1 MTPDINHSRRQL
13 LQCLALGA
21 GAGILQGCRSM
32 PDQNALPTRVANTR
46 LYLTACSGI
55 VPPKQRQLALP
66 RLAQAGFQLENTAAL
81 ERSHQ
86 RFAGTDAQRL
96 SDLQTL
102 LTEPQLPPLVLAAR
116 GGYGAMRLLPHLD
129 FSRLGARLKESRSSL
144 VGYSDFCAIQ
154 LAVLAKSGVGSF
166 AGPMLGDFGAPSPSP
181 YAINEFFSAITT
193 PQRSLRI
200 AAAQPQ
206 PQGRG
211 EGIFWGGNLSVLSSL
226 AGTPYLPEIQG
237 GLLFLEDVGEQPY
250 RVERMLQQLHLAG
263 VLSRQKAIFLGD
275 FSMQKHVDVY
285 DPHYNFDAVVAEL
298 RRISG
303 VPVFTGV
310 PFGHIANKTT
320 LPLGYPA
327 RFHSD
332 GGGLSLQF
340 FDYPTLSPAGLQ
352 PDAMLGPQ
360 LA

>member
-1 MTPDINHSRRQL
+1 
-13 LQCLALGA
+13 
-21 GAGILQGCRSM
+21 M
-32 PDQNALPTRVANTR
+32 PDQNALPAPAAPR

-55 VPPKQRQLALP
+55 VPLKQRQLALP

-96 SDLQTL
+96 GDLQTL
-102 LTEPQLPPLVLAAR
+102 LTGSQLPQLVLAAR

-129 FSRLGARLKESRSSL
+129 FARLGAQLKASRSLL

-166 AGPMLGDFGAPSPSP
+166 AGPMLGDFGAANPSP

-206 PQGRG
+206 GSG

-226 AGTPYLPEIQG
+226 AGTPYLPDISG

-285 DPHYNFDAVVAEL
+285 DPRYNFDAVVAEL

-327 RFHSD
+327 RFHAD
-332 GGGLSLQF
+332 GDGLNLQF

-352 PDAMLGPQ
+352 PEAMLGSQ

>member
-1 MTPDINHSRRQL
+1 
-13 LQCLALGA
+13 
-21 GAGILQGCRSM
+21 M
-32 PDQNALPTRVANTR
+32 PDQTAQPAVRTQVC

-55 VPPKQRQLALP
+55 VPAKQRQLALP
-66 RLAQAGFQLENTAAL
+66 RLERAGFQLENTAAL
-81 ERSHQ
+81 ERAYQ
-86 RFAGTDAQRL
+86 RFAGSDEQRL
-96 SDLQTL
+96 GDLQAL
-102 LTEPQLPPLVLAAR
+102 LSMPQLPPLTLAAR
-116 GGYGAMRLLPHLD
+116 GGYGAMRLLPHFD
-129 FSRLGARLKESRSSL
+129 FARLGARLKDSHTLL

-154 LAVLAKSGVGSF
+154 LALLAKSGVGSF
-166 AGPMLGDFGAPSPSP
+166 AGPMLADFGGANPSS
-181 YAINEFFSAITT
+181 YTINEFFSAITS

-200 AAAQPQ
+200 PIGQTQAS
-206 PQGRG
+206 G

-226 AGTPYLPEIQG
+226 AGTPYLPDIKG

-275 FSMQKHVDVY
+275 FSMQKHQDVY

-303 VPVFTGV
+303 VPVFTGI

-327 RFHSD
+327 RFDAD

-340 FDYPTLSPAGLQ
+340 FNYPTIAPTGLQ
-352 PDAMLGPQ
+352 PEAILGTQ